1 MVHQTGTPVLKRVYT
16 NMPELEISD
25 IEYIV
30 IIGYLA
36 LIIAVGLVFRKFS
49 SNTDD
54 YFRGGC
60 KGTWWLVG
68 SSAFMSAF
76 SAWTFTGAAG
86 IAYESGFTVMFI
98 YGGNALGF
106 FANYLFMGPWLRQMR
121 VTTFPEA
128 IAMRFGETTRYFY
141 ALYEVPI
148 RILYSAM
155 ALYGLGIFCSAVFG
169 YDINLVIIVCGIVVL
184 LYSATG
190 GRWAVMATDFLQGLI
205 LVPLT
210 IIVAWL
216 CLDQLGGIGNLFNQ
230 IEAHGLTEEYSL
242 INSATIFGGAYTW
255 GWASAMVTKQF
266 IIFNSMN
273 AAPRYFSVKDG
284 KEAKKAALLGGIL
297 MLLGSAIWLL
307 PPIASRMLYPEQV
320 LAFDISKPAEASY
333 AVASLNLLPVGLV
346 GLIVVAIVA
355 ATMSSMDTGLNTNVA
370 IIIKDIYP
378 KISDYFKWK
387 HIAERELMRK
397 GQLITWIM
405 GFLIVILSLYFAQQD
420 GIGIFEIMLSVGALL
435 LMPITIPLLW
445 GLFIRKTPWW
455 AGLFSIGCALIVSG
469 IAFFEIPI
477 PFLGIGETSNASVKW
492 NYQQQFFG
500 VFGIGSLGFL
510 FSIFFAPEKTSEHRA
525 KVDKFF
531 KRMLTPIDFEKEIG
545 EGNDLKQLKAI
556 GQFGLAITGFVL
568 LLLLIPN
575 PTEGRIAILILA
587 ITIGIVSLLMI
598 KASNS
603 KTSI

>member
-1 MVHQTGTPVLKRVYT
+1 M
-16 NMPELEISD
+16 EISN
-25 IEYIV
+25 IEYVVIFGYLLV
-30 IIGYLA
+30 IIS
-36 LIIAVGLVFRKFS
+36 VGLVFKKFS
-49 SNTDD
+49 TNTDD

-86 IAYESGFTVMFI
+86 IAYEAGFTVLFI

-128 IAMRFGETTRYFY
+128 IAKRFGETTRDFY
-141 ALYEVPI
+141 AYYEVPI

-216 CLDQLGGIGNLFNQ
+216 CLDQLGGIGNLFQQ
-230 IEAHGLTEEYSL
+230 IEAHGLTEQYNMV
-242 INSATIFGGAYTW
+242 NSATLFGGAYTW
-255 GWASAMVTKQF
+255 GWASAMVSKQF

-284 KEAKKAALLGGIL
+284 KEARKAALLGSIL
-297 MLLGSAIWLL
+297 MLLGGAIWML
-307 PPIASRMLYPEQV
+307 PPITSRILYSEQV
-320 LAFDISKPAEASY
+320 AAFDISKPAEVSY
-333 AVASLNLLPVGLV
+333 AIASTNLLPVGLI

-370 IIIKDIYP
+370 ILIKDIYP
-378 KISDYFKWK
+378 KISKSLKWK
-387 HIAERELMRK
+387 PKSELELLRK
-397 GQLITWIM
+397 GRLLTWLM
-405 GFLIVILSLYFAQQD
+405 GFIVVLLALYFAQQD
-420 GIGIFEIMLSVGALL
+420 GTGIFEIMLTAGTLL

-445 GLFIRKTPWW
+445 GLFIRRTPWW
-455 AGLFSIGCALIVSG
+455 AAILSMVCALVVSYL
-469 IAFFEIPI
+469 AFFEIPI
-477 PFLGIGETSNASVKW
+477 PFLGIGQETDELVKW
-492 NYQQQFFG
+492 TYQQQFFSVISVG
-500 VFGIGSLGFL
+500 TLAFL
-510 FSIFFAPEKTSEHRA
+510 ISIPFAPSKTSKHRA
-525 KVDKFF
+525 MVDLFF
-531 KRMLTPIDFEKEIG
+531 TTMKTPIDFEKEIG
-545 EGNDLKQLKAI
+545 SGNDLSQLKII
-556 GQFGLAITGFVL
+556 GRFGLAITVFVFL
-568 LLLLIPN
+568 LLFIPN
-575 PTEGRIAILILA
+575 PYEGRIAIAILA
-587 ITIGIVSLLMI
+587 LAIGIISALML
-598 KASNS
+598 KAAQ
-603 KTSI
+603 KTL